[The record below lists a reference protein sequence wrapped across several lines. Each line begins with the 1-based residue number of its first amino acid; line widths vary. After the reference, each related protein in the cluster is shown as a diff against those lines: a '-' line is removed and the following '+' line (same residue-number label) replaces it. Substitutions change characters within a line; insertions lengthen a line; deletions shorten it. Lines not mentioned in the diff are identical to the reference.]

1 MICKFSTRL
10 QRVLMFSREEA
21 HRLQHDTIKPEHFML
36 GLIRENEGH
45 AIELLKANHADLK
58 QLRNS
63 IEDSIKSDFN
73 EKQEENELKISPYV
87 SDIMKLC
94 VLEARKMQSDTIG
107 TLHLLLALLYLES
120 NVKSQLSSIWGITY
134 ESIIN
139 QLTPQEHSSQDRPP
153 RDFHQQDDD
162 DEELLYSPDGEFIP
176 VSESRPTAQEQKKNG
191 TKTPYLDKFGTDI
204 TAIAASGAI
213 DPVIGREVE
222 IERLAQILSRRKKN
236 NPILIGEP
244 GVGKTAIVEGLA
256 MRILEGNVP
265 HTLTDK
271 RLISLDMAEIVA
283 GTKYRGQFEERM
295 QNLIREIKANDDIIL
310 FIDEIHTI
318 IGAGSSP
325 GTMDAANLLKPG
337 LARGEI
343 QCIGATTINEYRK
356 SIEKDSALERRF
368 QKVMVTP
375 STVEE
380 TLQILHNIKDKYE
393 AHHRVIYTD
402 KAVEQCVKLAD
413 RYLADRQFPDK
424 AIDVLDEAGSHIHV
438 FTQQIP
444 QYIKDQE
451 ALCKKLRQ
459 KENDAAKQSNYELAA
474 SYRDELQ
481 EEEEKLKQMKEEW
494 KTKESHEHR
503 IVDEEQ
509 VAQVVS
515 MISGVPVNRMLQTET
530 IRLKG
535 MQNTLNQ
542 RVIDQQQAV
551 DKLVKA
557 IRRSRLGLKD
567 PNRPI
572 GTFMFLGPT
581 GVGKTLLVKELA
593 KYMFGSPDALI
604 RIDMS
609 EYMEKFTVSRLVGA
623 PPGYV
628 GYDEGGQLT
637 EKVRRQPYSIVLLDE
652 IEKAHPD
659 VFNLLLQVMDEGR
672 LTDGNGYTV
681 DFRHC
686 VIVMTSNVGSRQLRE
701 FGHGI
706 GFKESLDTDNQQ
718 YADSVIRKALHKQ
731 FSPEFL
737 NRLDEIVTFKPLT
750 EDSIRNITD
759 LELSGLTD
767 RVHEKGYTLTVT
779 DNVRRLI
786 ARKGFDSQF
795 GARPLRRSIQ
805 SCLEDPLS
813 ELLIQNEPASGSIIT
828 ADTDET
834 NDNVTLVVTLPDN
847 TAENITEVKH

>member
-1 MICKFSTRL
+1 
-10 QRVLMFSREEA
+10 
-21 HRLQHDTIKPEHFML
+21 ML

-45 AIELLKANHADLK
+45 AIELLKANNADLK
-58 QLRNS
+58 QLRRS
-63 IEDSIKSDFN
+63 IEDCIKSDSN
-73 EKQEENELKISPYV
+73 EKQEEKELQISPNV

-120 NVKSQLSSIWGITY
+120 NVKSLLSSDWGITY
-134 ESIIN
+134 ESVVN
-139 QLTPQEHSSQDRPP
+139 QLTTQEYSIPEKKI
-153 RDFHQQDDD
+153 RDFHLQD
-162 DEELLYSPDGEFIP
+162 DEEEEMLYSSEGEFIP
-176 VSESRPTAQEQKKNG
+176 TPGNRATTQTRKKNE

-265 HTLTDK
+265 HTLIDK

-295 QNLIREIKANDDIIL
+295 QNLIREIRDNTDIIL
-310 FIDEIHTI
+310 FIDEIHMI

-325 GTMDAANLLKPG
+325 GTMDAANMLKPG

-368 QKVMVTP
+368 QKVMVAP

-380 TLQILHNIKDKYE
+380 TLQILHNIKEKYE
-393 AHHRVIYTD
+393 AHHRVTYTD
-402 KAVEQCVKLAD
+402 KALEQCVKLSN
-413 RYLADRQFPDK
+413 RYLPDRQFPDK
-424 AIDVLDEAGSHIHV
+424 AIDVMDEAGSHIHV
-438 FTQQIP
+438 FMQQIP

-451 ALCKKLRQ
+451 TLCKKLSQ
-459 KENDAAKQSNYELAA
+459 KESDAAKHSNYELAA

-481 EEEEKLKQMKEEW
+481 DEEEKLTQMKEQW
-494 KTKESHEHR
+494 KMEESLQRR

-530 IRLKG
+530 VRLKG
-535 MQNTLNQ
+535 MQETLNH
-542 RVIDQQQAV
+542 RVIDQEQAV
-551 DKLVKA
+551 EKLVKA

-581 GVGKTLLVKELA
+581 GVGKTLLAKELA
-593 KYMFGSPDALI
+593 QYMFGSTDALI

-609 EYMEKFTVSRLVGA
+609 EFMEKFTVSRLVGA

-637 EKVRRQPYSIVLLDE
+637 EKVRRRPYSIVLLDE

-672 LTDGNGYTV
+672 LTDGNGYTI

-686 VIVMTSNVGSRQLRE
+686 VIIMTSNVGSRQLRE
-701 FGHGI
+701 FSHGI
-706 GFKESLDTDNQQ
+706 GFNDKRDAGNKE
-718 YADSVIRKALHKQ
+718 YADSVIQKALHKQ
-731 FSPEFL
+731 FAPEFL
-737 NRLDEIVTFKPLT
+737 NRLDEIITFKPLA
-750 EDSIRNITD
+750 EESILNITD
-759 LELSGLTD
+759 LELANLIN
-767 RVHEKGYTLTVT
+767 RIHEMGYTLEVT

-786 ARKGFDSQF
+786 ARKGFAPQF

-805 SCLEDPLS
+805 TYLEDLLS
-813 ELLIQNEPASGSIIT
+813 ELFIQDEPASGSLIT

-847 TAENITEVKH
+847 TAENIIEVKH